1 MVTADAVKV
10 SKLLA
15 PIVPTQILCIGLNYR
30 QHAAESGAKVPEQPV
45 LFARVPGDSRRS
57 ARSLVRERHR
67 AGVEADPVAAQE
79 IALSITR
86 AAGQIDTAILRV
98 SATEEAYELASQALA
113 GELKKL
119 QAGTTSTFVVL
130 NLQTSLA
137 TIEINRARAKADH
150 RKAIALYEQE
160 LGVTLS
166 RHNIDLLTYP
176 APRGAR

>member
-1 MVTADAVKV
+1 M
-10 SKLLA
+10 
-15 PIVPTQILCIGLNYR
+15 
-30 QHAAESGAKVPEQPV
+30 
-45 LFARVPGDSRRS
+45 
-57 ARSLVRERHR
+57 
-67 AGVEADPVAAQE
+67 
-79 IALSITR
+79 SITR

-98 SATEEAYELASQALA
+98 SATEAAYELASQALA